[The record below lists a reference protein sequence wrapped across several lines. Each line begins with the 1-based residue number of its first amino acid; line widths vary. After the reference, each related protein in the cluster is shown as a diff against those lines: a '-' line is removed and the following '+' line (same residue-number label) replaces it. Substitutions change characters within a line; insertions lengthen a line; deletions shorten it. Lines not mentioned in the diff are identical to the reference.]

1 MILYLLFAE
10 KKNLKRKIENM
21 LSLQFK
27 MHFIAHFMPMS
38 LCLAIIG
45 IRKKIS

>member
-10 KKNLKRKIENM
+10 KKPKKKNRNM